1 MIAKIVVPVDF
12 SDVSCRAAR
21 DLVVMGSHGITRR
34 IPLGSKAEH
43 VLRNVDVPVLLIRG
57 REK

>member
-1 MIAKIVVPVDF
+1 MPEREIVEAI
-12 SDVSCRAAR
+12 RQHGA

-43 VLRNVDVPVLLIRG
+43 VLRHVDLPVLLIRS